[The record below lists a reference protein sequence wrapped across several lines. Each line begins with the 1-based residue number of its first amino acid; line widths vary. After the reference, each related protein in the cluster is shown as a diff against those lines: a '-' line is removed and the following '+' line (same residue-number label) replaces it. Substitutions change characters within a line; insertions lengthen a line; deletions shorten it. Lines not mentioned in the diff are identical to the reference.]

1 MARSEMKLPRGYCE
15 RRSRSVKVVFLATR
29 PAQRSCLLGAL
40 YQFAKEKTNSAA
52 WIALLAGPQRFFQSS
67 CRSTSLESSGAQ
79 RASKERAWS
88 DTSIFKLIC
97 LGKLAGVPNFSKE
110 VVVPYIWLEN
120 EKGRSYVFS
129 NQVSASF
136 DTSTIPNPLSIH
148 FDCFADPHQSS
159 VFTVHREQARKE
171 PGWTPEHEK

>member
-1 MARSEMKLPRGYCE
+1 MQGWSEHRIVKISAGPIVPRLLPCSRAESFYMARSEMRLPRGYCE
-15 RRSRSVKVVFLATR
+15 RTSRSVKVVFLATR

-52 WIALLAGPQRFFQSS
+52 WIALLAVPQRFFQSS

-97 LGKLAGVPNFSKE
+97 LGKWAGVPNFSKE

-120 EKGRSYVFS
+120 EKGHSYVF
-129 NQVSASF
+129 
-136 DTSTIPNPLSIH
+136 
-148 FDCFADPHQSS
+148 
-159 VFTVHREQARKE
+159 
-171 PGWTPEHEK
+171 